1 VSRDRKVPGLSDSTR
16 SSMTRCGSSPARS
29 PRSIS
34 TAVLWRGRQKNC
46 CRRVPPQRKHTRG
59 ALHESRPDHPAA
71 TTQLDRRATHT
82 TSGLRVR
89 SAVP

>member
-34 TAVLWRGRQKNC
+34 TAVLWRGD
-46 CRRVPPQRKHTRG
+46 RRTVVGVYPRSGNTPEERSMRVDPTTQPQRRSLTDARHT
-59 ALHESRPDHPAA
+59 PPA
-71 TTQLDRRATHT
+71 D
-82 TSGLRVR
+82 
-89 SAVP
+89 